1 MTSFFAFVSFFPI
14 ILEERQ
20 KRKRL
25 TELGMRFEQRYPKSL
40 KVFQKYPL
48 TWVSRSTHG
57 EHEDED
63 EQPEVLLDHELN
75 LKYSS

>member
-1 MTSFFAFVSFFPI
+1 MTSFFAFVAFLPI

-20 KRKRL
+20 KKE
-25 TELGMRFEQRYPKSL
+25 TELSMRFEQRSSKSL

-48 TWVSRSTHG
+48 TWVGRSTHG

-75 LKYSS
+75 LQYSS